1 MKKNFEPD
9 SPAVD
14 AGDVMPVVHEGG
26 AEDNAVLAAVRA
38 LSSRLEAQERV
49 LSEVRDKMDAIGR
62 AKMRTYVIQGTRYVV
77 YASSVYYLVP

>member
-1 MKKNFEPD
+1 
-9 SPAVD
+9 
-14 AGDVMPVVHEGG
+14 MPVVHEGG

-62 AKMRTYVIQGTRYVV
+62 AK
-77 YASSVYYLVP
+77 